1 VAHSAYLKTGEL
13 EVLSNTMETL
23 LTYEPDERLAQSFPI
38 KGTRARSSQE
48 PANLENAHLLKNH
61 PKERAE
67 HVMIVDLVRNDLGRV
82 CVPGSVRVPN
92 LMDVQGFRGV
102 WHGVSTVEGRLCENQ
117 SLADLVAAV
126 FPGGSITGAPKR
138 RSMEIIQNIEEQARG
153 FYTGSIGLLT
163 PSGRLSMSILIRT
176 LIHDEDGW
184 SVSVGGGIVAD
195 SEADREII
203 ETWEKVSVFNQI
215 LGNQDPDTNEQAG

>member
-1 VAHSAYLKTGEL
+1 
-13 EVLSNTMETL
+13 
-23 LTYEPDERLAQSFPI
+23 
-38 KGTRARSSQE
+38 
-48 PANLENAHLLKNH
+48 
-61 PKERAE
+61 
-67 HVMIVDLVRNDLGRV
+67 
-82 CVPGSVRVPN
+82 
-92 LMDVQGFRGV
+92 MDVQGFRGV
-102 WHGVSTVEGRLCENQ
+102 WHGVSTVEGRLCEHQ
-117 SLADLVAAV
+117 TLADLVAAV

-138 RSMEIIQNIEEQARG
+138 RSMEIIRDIEKQSRG

-195 SEADREII
+195 SEAEREIV

-215 LGNQDPDTNEQAG
+215 LGNEDPEDCEQAG